1 MTAKIAKWGNSQG
14 FRVPK
19 DIMENLNLNIGDNV
33 EIKVEDNKLI
43 IEAVK
48 KNRPKYNLD
57 ELVSQVPKNYQGK
70 EEFDNTIGKEEW

>member
-33 EIKVEDNKLI
+33 EIKVEDNKII
-43 IEAVK
+43 IEAIK

-57 ELVSQVPKNYQGK
+57 ELVSQRPKNYQGK
-70 EEFDNTIGKEEW
+70 EEW